1 LFAELFDN
9 LSIQEKDESYKI
21 TGQKIKNF
29 VATNFNF
36 EGGNAAD
43 PVFTIYIEGLEIGDE
58 VAAYDGDIL
67 VGAMKINSTKDFE
80 NELAVFSTL
89 TNGQG
94 YKAGNPITL
103 KVWSDNNIVPSD
115 FTVEAIY
122 DSYVSDKYPVEDGE
136 YSVVNITKGRIEKAE
151 ETISIYPNPSDGIF
165 NISIEGV
172 SGKVQIKVFDVH
184 GNDYSFF
191 EVEGTKNIITEKL
204 DLKELAAGVYFISFT
219 SRNLSQVEKIVIQ

>member
-1 LFAELFDN
+1 MFAELFDN

-172 SGKVQIKVFDVH
+172 SDKVQIKVFDVH

>member
-1 LFAELFDN
+1 MFAELFDN